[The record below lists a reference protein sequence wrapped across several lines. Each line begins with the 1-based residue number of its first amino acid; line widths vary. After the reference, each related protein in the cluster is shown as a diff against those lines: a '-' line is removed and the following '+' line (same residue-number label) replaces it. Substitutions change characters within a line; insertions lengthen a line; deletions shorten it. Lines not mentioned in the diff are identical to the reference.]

1 MVVAVPAK
9 ATAPARRPACT
20 GLWVVV
26 PTYNESAN
34 LGGLLTALRTAVP
47 DAQVLVVDDA
57 SPDGTG
63 ELAAHRARSD
73 EHLHVLHRE
82 GKTGL
87 GQAYAA
93 GFRAVLA
100 AGATRVV
107 QMDADGSHDPAA
119 IPELLAAMDTHQ
131 ADLVIGSRYVP
142 GGSTPDWPLARRLL
156 SRGGCAYART
166 ILGLAVDDLT
176 GGYKLW
182 RRATLEAVLA
192 APLTVQGYGFQVE
205 LTYRALRTGARA
217 VEVPICFRDRTAG
230 ESKMGMGMVREAVV
244 RVPQL
249 RRAQRVS
256 A

>member
-1 MVVAVPAK
+1 
-9 ATAPARRPACT
+9 
-20 GLWVVV
+20 V

-142 GGSTPDWPLARRLL
+142 GGSTPDWRWPGAC
-156 SRGGCAYART
+156 SAAGGVPMPAPSSGSPSTTSPA
-166 ILGLAVDDLT
+166 
-176 GGYKLW
+176 
-182 RRATLEAVLA
+182 ATSSGA
-192 APLTVQGYGFQVE
+192 AP
-205 LTYRALRTGARA
+205 RSRPSSPR
-217 VEVPICFRDRTAG
+217 P
-230 ESKMGMGMVREAVV
+230 
-244 RVPQL
+244 
-249 RRAQRVS
+249 
-256 A
+256 